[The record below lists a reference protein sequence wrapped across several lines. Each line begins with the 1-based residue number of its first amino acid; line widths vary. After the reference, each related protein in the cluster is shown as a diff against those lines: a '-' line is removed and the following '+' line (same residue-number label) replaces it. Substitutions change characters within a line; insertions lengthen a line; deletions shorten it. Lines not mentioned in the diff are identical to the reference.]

1 MLALG
6 VDLWRDVG
14 GSGGRPM
21 KGYWVALGVDLW
33 RDVNSTGVDIWR
45 DVDSTE
51 VDIWRDAGDT
61 GRHMEGRW
69 WHWGRP
75 M

>member
-1 MLALG
+1 M
-6 VDLWRDVG
+6 
-14 GSGGRPM
+14 
-21 KGYWVALGVDLW
+21 ALGVDLW

-69 WHWGRP
+69 GRWWHWGRP
-75 M
+75 RNGRCGTGVDL